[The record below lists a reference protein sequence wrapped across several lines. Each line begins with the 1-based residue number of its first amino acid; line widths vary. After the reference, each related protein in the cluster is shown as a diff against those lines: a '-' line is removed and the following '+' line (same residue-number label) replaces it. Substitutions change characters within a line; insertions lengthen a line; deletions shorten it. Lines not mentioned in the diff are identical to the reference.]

1 MKGKEGEMRIKRGLK
16 HLFLGALLLILA
28 VGGSSPFLNGD
39 TGEDKVSYDE
49 ISYNKIKVFSE
60 ALHYIKT
67 SYVEPVDSEDLLNG
81 AIQGMVSKLDPHSAF
96 LTPDM
101 FKEMQVETKGEF
113 GGLGIEITVKDEK
126 LIIVSPIEDTP
137 AYRAGVKAG
146 DVIIKIDGESAK
158 GITIMDAVKKLRGP
172 KGTKV
177 TITIV
182 REGLEKPLDITI
194 IRDIIKVKSVKYR
207 MEDPDNKIGYIKIRT
222 FQERTDNDLSKA
234 LVSLK
239 KEGLKAL
246 ILDLRND
253 PGGLLTQAVDVSDE
267 LLLKGKLVVYTK
279 GRTKE
284 DEMRFVSESDP
295 ELPSSVPMVVLVN
308 AGSASASE
316 IVAGALQ
323 DWHRAVVV
331 GERSFGKGSVQT
343 VFPLSDGSALKLT
356 TAKYYTPSGRSIQE
370 EGIVPDVEIPSNLQ
384 IAQEKQPVVREKFLK
399 GHLKKKGEEEKK
411 KHEDVTEK
419 GKEKEKKD
427 LQLKY
432 AVEFLKG
439 WMQMMKEEPLV
450 KEAR

>member
-1 MKGKEGEMRIKRGLK
+1 MRIKIGLK
-16 HLFLGALLLILA
+16 HLLIGALLLILA
-28 VGGSSPFLNGD
+28 VGGHSQFLNGD
-39 TGEDKVSYDE
+39 TGEEE
-49 ISYNKIKVFSE
+49 IAYSKIRVFSE

-67 SYVEPVDSEDLLNG
+67 SYVKPVDSKDLLNG

-126 LIIVSPIEDTP
+126 LMIVSPIEDTP
-137 AYRAGVKAG
+137 AYKAGVKAG

-158 GITIMDAVKKLRGP
+158 GITLMDAVKKLRGP

-194 IRDIIKVKSVKYR
+194 TRDIIKVKSVRFR
-207 MEDPDNKIGYIKIRT
+207 MEDPDKKIGYVKIRT
-222 FQERTDNDLSKA
+222 FQEHTDRDLSKA
-234 LVSLK
+234 LGSLK
-239 KEGLKAL
+239 KDALKAL

-267 LLLKGKLVVYTK
+267 LLPKGKLVVYTK

-284 DEMRFVSESDP
+284 DKMRFVSESDP
-295 ELPSSVPMVVLVN
+295 KIPPSVPMVVLVN

-323 DWHRAVVV
+323 DWHRAVVI

-384 IAQEKQPVVREKFLK
+384 IAQGKLPIIREKFLK
-399 GHLKKKGEEEKK
+399 GHLKKKGEEAKDEKK
-411 KHEDVTEK
+411 SEDVK
-419 GKEKEKKD
+419 ANGKKKIEEGEKD

-439 WMQMMKEEPLV
+439 WMEMMREGTLA